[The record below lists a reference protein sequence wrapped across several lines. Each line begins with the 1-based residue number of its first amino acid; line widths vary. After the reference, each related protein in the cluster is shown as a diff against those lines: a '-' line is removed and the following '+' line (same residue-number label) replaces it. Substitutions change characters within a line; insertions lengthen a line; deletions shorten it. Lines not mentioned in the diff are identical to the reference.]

1 MLAAFLLGSPA
12 AVRIVLA
19 EVIGT
24 TILSVTLLAFFY
36 PQVRRGVWKFQR
48 QMIKNR
54 LRLAAFT
61 AALFI
66 APLAIIVISGT
77 FG

>member
-1 MLAAFLLGSPA
+1 LLGSPA

-24 TILSVTLLAFFY
+24 TIVAVFLLTFFF
-36 PQVRRGVWKFQR
+36 PQVRRAIWKFQR
-48 QMIKNR
+48 QMIKSKP
-54 LRLAAFT
+54 RLAAFT

-66 APLAIIVISGT
+66 TPLAIIGIAGT